1 MLSKSISPKVSVIV
15 PVYNAEKYL
24 RRALDSLRMQTMQDF
39 EIILINDGSS
49 DLSSVIC
56 NEYVDIDCRFS
67 VIHKQNAGVS
77 AARQDGLER
86 AKGEYVIHVDSDDWV
101 EPNMLEELYK
111 KAKQDDADIVIC
123 DYFNN
128 IGTKQT
134 ICRQCPSS
142 LEPKQILQE
151 LFQQLHG
158 SCWNKLA
165 RRACYKQYGIQFP
178 CGINYCEDLF
188 TWVQFLSH
196 EEVKVAYLNKAFYH
210 YCDNPES
217 ITRSYQRS
225 QYETRCKFVHLLEK
239 VLPSDLKST
248 IVNKVKFDIFI
259 EANIFDV
266 LTRSEIK
273 DGLKVFKCDIA
284 NLGKRWRIGFILLSL
299 GLNKIAHK
307 FLKY

>member
-1 MLSKSISPKVSVIV
+1 MKISIIC
-15 PVYNAEKYL
+15 PVYKAENYL
-24 RRALDSLRMQTMQDF
+24 HQCIDSILAQTFTDW
-39 EIILINDGSS
+39 ELILVDDGSP
-49 DLSSVIC
+49 DSSGEIC
-56 NEYVDIDCRFS
+56 DKYANQDRRIRT
-67 VIHKQNAGVS
+67 IHKQNEGVS
-77 AARQDGLER
+77 VARQTGLEV
-86 AKGEYVIHVDSDDWV
+86 AHGEYVIHVDSDDWV

-142 LEPKQILQE
+142 LEPQKVLIE

-158 SCWNKLA
+158 SCCNKLA
-165 RRACYKQYGIQFP
+165 RRACYKLYGIEFP
-178 CGINYCEDLF
+178 RGINYCEDLL

-217 ITRSYQRS
+217 ITRSYQRL
-225 QYETRCKFVHLLEK
+225 QYETRCEFVKRLEK
-239 VLPSDLKST
+239 VLPTELRPTILK
-248 IVNKVKFDIFI
+248 KVTFNIFV
-259 EANIFDV
+259 EANIYDV
-266 LTRSEIK
+266 LTQSEIK
-273 DGLKVFKCDIA
+273 DGLKIFKRDIA

-307 FLKY
+307 FLQY

>member
-1 MLSKSISPKVSVIV
+1 MPEVSIIV
-15 PVYNAEKYL
+15 PVYKAEKYL
-24 RRALDSLRMQTMQDF
+24 NRCVDSILAQTFTDW
-39 EIILINDGSS
+39 ELLLIDDGSPDRS
-49 DLSSVIC
+49 GEIC
-56 NEYVDIDCRFS
+56 DEYAKKDFRIR
-67 VIHKQNAGVS
+67 VIHKENGGVS
-77 AARQDGLER
+77 SARQRGLDE
-86 AKGEYVIHVDSDDWV
+86 AVGEYTIHVDSDDWV

-142 LEPKQILQE
+142 LEPKQVLIE

-165 RRACYKQYGIQFP
+165 RRVCYKQYGIEFP
-178 CGINYCEDLF
+178 RGINYCEDLF

-196 EEVKVAYLNKAFYH
+196 KEVKVAYLNKAFYH
-210 YCDNPES
+210 YFDNPES

-225 QYETRCKFVHLLEK
+225 QYETRCEFVKCLEK
-239 VLPSDLKST
+239 VLPTELRST
-248 IVNKVKFDIFI
+248 ILKKVTFNIFV
-259 EANIFDV
+259 EANIYDV
-266 LTRSEIK
+266 LTQSEIK
-273 DGLKVFKCDIA
+273 EGLIIFKHDIA
-284 NLGKRWRIGFILLSL
+284 NLGKRWRVGFILLSI
-299 GLNKIAHK
+299 GLNKLAHK

>member
-1 MLSKSISPKVSVIV
+1 MKISIIC
-15 PVYNAEKYL
+15 PVYKAEKYL
-24 RRALDSLRMQTMQDF
+24 HKCIESIIAQTLTDW
-39 EIILINDGSS
+39 ELILVDDGSP
-49 DLSSVIC
+49 DSSGELCDKYAIQ
-56 NEYVDIDCRFS
+56 DSRIRT
-67 VIHKQNAGVS
+67 IHKQNEGVS
-77 AARQDGLER
+77 VARQTGLD
-86 AKGEYVIHVDSDDWV
+86 AAHGEYVIHVDSDDWV
-101 EPNMLEELYK
+101 EPTMLEELYT
-111 KAKQDDADIVIC
+111 KAISENADIVIC

-128 IGTKQT
+128 IGPKQT
-134 ICRQCPSS
+134 VCNQRPSS

-158 SCWNKLA
+158 SCCNKLA

-178 CGINYCEDLF
+178 CGINYCEDLL

>member
-24 RRALDSLRMQTMQDF
+24 RRALNSLRMQTMQDF

-49 DLSSVIC
+49 DHSSVIC
-56 NEYVDIDCRFS
+56 NEYVDVDCRFS

-111 KAKQDDADIVIC
+111 KAKQDNADIVIC

-142 LEPKQILQE
+142 LEPKQVLIE

-165 RRACYKQYGIQFP
+165 RRVCYKQYGIEFP
-178 CGINYCEDLF
+178 RCINYCEDLF

-196 EEVKVAYLNKAFYH
+196 KEVKVAYLNQAFYH
-210 YCDNPES
+210 YYDNPES
-217 ITRSYQRS
+217 ITRRYQRS
-225 QYETRCKFVHLLEK
+225 QYETRCQFVKLLEK
-239 VLPSDLKST
+239 ALPIELRFTILK
-248 IVNKVKFDIFI
+248 KVTFNIFI
-259 EANIFDV
+259 EANIYDV
-266 LTRSEIK
+266 LTQSEIK
-273 DGLKVFKCDIA
+273 EGLVIFKHDIA
-284 NLGKRWRIGFILLSL
+284 NLGKRWKIGFILLSI
-299 GLNKIAHK
+299 GLNKLAHK

>member
-1 MLSKSISPKVSVIV
+1 MKISIIC
-15 PVYNAEKYL
+15 PVYKAEKYL
-24 RRALDSLRMQTMQDF
+24 HKCIESIIAQTFTDW
-39 EIILINDGSS
+39 ELILVDDGSP
-49 DLSSVIC
+49 DSSGELCEKYAIQ
-56 NEYVDIDCRFS
+56 DSRIRT
-67 VIHKQNAGVS
+67 IHKQNEGVS
-77 AARQDGLER
+77 VARQTGLD
-86 AKGEYVIHVDSDDWV
+86 AAHGEYVIHVDSDDWV

-128 IGTKQT
+128 IETKQT

-142 LEPKQILQE
+142 LEPQQVLIE

-178 CGINYCEDLF
+178 CGINYCEDLL

-225 QYETRCKFVHLLEK
+225 QYETRCKFVQLLAE
-239 VLPSDLKST
+239 VLPVNLKST
-248 IVNKVKFDIFI
+248 ILKKVTFDVFV
-259 EANIFDV
+259 EANIYDV
-266 LTRSEIK
+266 LTQSEIK
-273 DGLKVFKCDIA
+273 EGLVVFKHDIA
-284 NLGKRWRIGFILLSL
+284 NLGKRWRIGFILLSI
-299 GLNKIAHK
+299 GLNKLAHK

>member
-1 MLSKSISPKVSVIV
+1 MINRSMLPKVSVIV

-24 RRALDSLRMQTMQDF
+24 RRSLDSLKIQTLQEF
-39 EIILINDGSS
+39 EVILIDDGSK
-49 DLSSVIC
+49 DFSSAIC
-56 NEYVDIDCRFS
+56 DEYVGSDSRFS
-67 VIHKQNAGVS
+67 VIHKQNEGVS
-77 AARQDGLER
+77 AARQTGLD
-86 AKGEYVIHVDSDDWV
+86 AAHGEYVIHVDSDDWV
-101 EPNMLEELYK
+101 EPTMLEELYT
-111 KAKQDDADIVIC
+111 KAISENADIVIC

-128 IGTKQT
+128 IGPKQT
-134 ICRQCPSS
+134 VCNQRPSS
-142 LEPKQILQE
+142 LEPKKILQE

-188 TWVQFLSH
+188 TWVQLLSH

>member
-1 MLSKSISPKVSVIV
+1 MINRSMLPKVSVIV

-24 RRALDSLRMQTMQDF
+24 RRSLDSLKIQTLQEF
-39 EIILINDGSS
+39 EVILIDDGSK
-49 DLSSVIC
+49 DFSSAIC
-56 NEYVDIDCRFS
+56 DEYVGSDSRFS
-67 VIHKQNAGVS
+67 VIHKQNEGVS
-77 AARQDGLER
+77 AARQTGLD
-86 AKGEYVIHVDSDDWV
+86 AAHGEYVIHVDSDDWV
-101 EPNMLEELYK
+101 EPTMLEELYT
-111 KAKQDDADIVIC
+111 KAISENADIVIC

-128 IGTKQT
+128 IGPKQT
-134 ICRQCPSS
+134 VCNQRPSS
-142 LEPKQILQE
+142 LEPKKILQE

-158 SCWNKLA
+158 SCCNKLA

-188 TWVQFLSH
+188 TWVQLLSH

>member
-1 MLSKSISPKVSVIV
+1 MKISIIC
-15 PVYNAEKYL
+15 PVYKAEKYL
-24 RRALDSLRMQTMQDF
+24 HKCIESIIAQTLTDW
-39 EIILINDGSS
+39 ELILVDDGSP
-49 DLSSVIC
+49 DSSGELCDKYAIQ
-56 NEYVDIDCRFS
+56 DSRIRT
-67 VIHKQNAGVS
+67 IHKQNEGVS
-77 AARQDGLER
+77 VARQTGLD
-86 AKGEYVIHVDSDDWV
+86 AAHGEYVIHVDSDDWV
-101 EPNMLEELYK
+101 EPTMLEELYT
-111 KAKQDDADIVIC
+111 KAISENADIVIC

-128 IGTKQT
+128 IGPKQT
-134 ICRQCPSS
+134 VCNQRPSS

-158 SCWNKLA
+158 SCCNKLA

-178 CGINYCEDLF
+178 CGINYCEDLL

-259 EANIFDV
+259 EANVFDV
-266 LTRSEIK
+266 LTQSDIK

-299 GLNKIAHK
+299 GLNKIAHN

>member
-1 MLSKSISPKVSVIV
+1 MKISIIC
-15 PVYNAEKYL
+15 PVYKAEKYL
-24 RRALDSLRMQTMQDF
+24 HKCIESIIAQTFTDW
-39 EIILINDGSS
+39 ELILVDDGSP
-49 DLSSVIC
+49 DSSGELCEKYAIQ
-56 NEYVDIDCRFS
+56 DSRIRT
-67 VIHKQNAGVS
+67 IHKQNEGVS
-77 AARQDGLER
+77 VARQTGLD
-86 AKGEYVIHVDSDDWV
+86 AAHGEYVIHVDSDDWV

-128 IGTKQT
+128 IETKQT

-142 LEPKQILQE
+142 LEPQQVLIE

-158 SCWNKLA
+158 SCCNKLA

-178 CGINYCEDLF
+178 CGINYCEDLL

-225 QYETRCKFVHLLEK
+225 QYETRCKFVQLLAE
-239 VLPSDLKST
+239 VLPVNLKST
-248 IVNKVKFDIFI
+248 ILKKVTFDVFV
-259 EANIFDV
+259 EANIYDV
-266 LTRSEIK
+266 LTQSEIK
-273 DGLKVFKCDIA
+273 EGLIIFKHDIA
-284 NLGKRWRIGFILLSL
+284 NLGKRWRIGFILLSI
-299 GLNKIAHK
+299 GLNKLAHK

>member
-1 MLSKSISPKVSVIV
+1 MKISIIC
-15 PVYNAEKYL
+15 PVYKAEKYL
-24 RRALDSLRMQTMQDF
+24 HKCIESIIAQTLTDW
-39 EIILINDGSS
+39 ELILVDDGSP
-49 DLSSVIC
+49 DSSGELCDKYAIQ
-56 NEYVDIDCRFS
+56 DSRIRT
-67 VIHKQNAGVS
+67 IHKQNEGVS
-77 AARQDGLER
+77 VARQTGLD
-86 AKGEYVIHVDSDDWV
+86 AAHGEYVIHVDSDDWV
-101 EPNMLEELYK
+101 EPTMLEELYT
-111 KAKQDDADIVIC
+111 KAISENADIVIC

-128 IGTKQT
+128 IGPKQT
-134 ICRQCPSS
+134 VCNQRPSS

-158 SCWNKLA
+158 SCCNKLA

-178 CGINYCEDLF
+178 YGINYCEDLL

-266 LTRSEIK
+266 LTQSEIK

>member
-1 MLSKSISPKVSVIV
+1 MINRSMLPKVSVIV

-24 RRALDSLRMQTMQDF
+24 RRSLDSLKIQTLQEF
-39 EIILINDGSS
+39 EVILIDDGSK
-49 DLSSVIC
+49 DFSSAIC
-56 NEYVDIDCRFS
+56 DEYVGSDSRFS
-67 VIHKQNAGVS
+67 VIHKQNEGVS
-77 AARQDGLER
+77 AARQTGLD
-86 AKGEYVIHVDSDDWV
+86 AAHGEYVIHVDSDDWV
-101 EPNMLEELYK
+101 EPTMLEELYT
-111 KAKQDDADIVIC
+111 KAISENADIVIC

-128 IGTKQT
+128 IGPKQT
-134 ICRQCPSS
+134 VCNQRPSS
-142 LEPKQILQE
+142 LEPKKILQE

-158 SCWNKLA
+158 SCCNKLA

-188 TWVQFLSH
+188 TWVQLLSH

-239 VLPSDLKST
+239 VLHSDLKST

>member
-1 MLSKSISPKVSVIV
+1 MINRSMLPKVSVIV

-24 RRALDSLRMQTMQDF
+24 RRSLDSLKFQTLQEF
-39 EIILINDGSS
+39 EVILIDDGSKDFSS
-49 DLSSVIC
+49 DIC
-56 NEYVDIDCRFS
+56 DEYVDSDCRFS
-67 VIHKQNAGVS
+67 VIHKQNEGVS
-77 AARQDGLER
+77 AARQEGLDA

-101 EPNMLEELYK
+101 EPTMLEELYTK
-111 KAKQDDADIVIC
+111 VISENADIVIC

-128 IGTKQT
+128 SGPKQT
-134 ICRQCPSS
+134 VCNQRPSS
-142 LEPKQILQE
+142 LGPKQILQE

-158 SCWNKLA
+158 SCCNKLA

-178 CGINYCEDLF
+178 CGINYCEDLL

-225 QYETRCKFVHLLEK
+225 QYETRCKFVQLLAE
-239 VLPSDLKST
+239 VLPVGLKST
-248 IVNKVKFDIFI
+248 ILKKVTFDIFV
-259 EANIFDV
+259 EANIYDV
-266 LTRSEIK
+266 LTQSEIK
-273 DGLKVFKCDIA
+273 EGLIFFKQNIA
-284 NLGKRWRIGFILLSL
+284 KLGIRWRFGFILLSI
-299 GLNKIAHK
+299 GLNKLAHK

>member
-1 MLSKSISPKVSVIV
+1 MINRSMLPKVSVIV

-24 RRALDSLRMQTMQDF
+24 RRSLDSLKIQTLKEF
-39 EIILINDGSS
+39 EVILIDDGSKDFSS
-49 DLSSVIC
+49 DIC
-56 NEYVDIDCRFS
+56 DEYVDSDCRFS
-67 VIHKQNAGVS
+67 VIHKQNEGVS
-77 AARQDGLER
+77 AARQEGLDA

-101 EPNMLEELYK
+101 EPTMLEELYTK
-111 KAKQDDADIVIC
+111 VISENADIVIC

-128 IGTKQT
+128 IGPKQT
-134 ICRQCPSS
+134 VCNQRPSS

-158 SCWNKLA
+158 SCCNKLA

-178 CGINYCEDLF
+178 YGINYCEDLL

-266 LTRSEIK
+266 LTQSEIK

>member
-1 MLSKSISPKVSVIV
+1 MINRSMLPKVSVIV

-24 RRALDSLRMQTMQDF
+24 RRSLDSLKNQTLQEF
-39 EIILINDGSS
+39 EVILIDDGSK
-49 DLSSVIC
+49 DFSSAIC
-56 NEYVDIDCRFS
+56 DEYVGSDSRFS
-67 VIHKQNAGVS
+67 VIHKQNEGVS
-77 AARQDGLER
+77 AARQTGLD
-86 AKGEYVIHVDSDDWV
+86 AAHGEYVIHVDSDDWV
-101 EPNMLEELYK
+101 EPTMLEELYT
-111 KAKQDDADIVIC
+111 KAISENADIVIC

-128 IGTKQT
+128 IGPKQT
-134 ICRQCPSS
+134 VCNQRPSS
-142 LEPKQILQE
+142 LEPKKILQE

-158 SCWNKLA
+158 SCCNKLA

-188 TWVQFLSH
+188 TWVQLLSH

-239 VLPSDLKST
+239 VLHSDLKST

>member
-1 MLSKSISPKVSVIV
+1 MPKVSIIV
-15 PVYNAEKYL
+15 PVYKAEAYL
-24 RRALDSLRMQTMQDF
+24 HRCVDSILAQTFTDF
-39 EIILINDGSS
+39 ELLLIDDGSPDRS
-49 DLSSVIC
+49 GEIC
-56 NEYVDIDCRFS
+56 DEYAQKDSRIR
-67 VIHKQNAGVS
+67 VIHKENGGVS
-77 AARQDGLER
+77 SARQRGLDE
-86 AKGEYVIHVDSDDWV
+86 AVGEYTIHADPDDWV

-142 LEPKQILQE
+142 LEPKQVIIE

-165 RRACYKQYGIQFP
+165 RRVCYKQYGIEFP
-178 CGINYCEDLF
+178 RGINYCEDLF

-196 EEVKVAYLNKAFYH
+196 KEVKVAYLNKAFYH
-210 YCDNPES
+210 YFDNPES
-217 ITRSYQRS
+217 ITRRYQRS

-239 VLPSDLKST
+239 VLPTELRTTILK
-248 IVNKVKFDIFI
+248 KVTFNIFI
-259 EANIFDV
+259 EANIYDV
-266 LTRSEIK
+266 LTQSEIK

>member
-1 MLSKSISPKVSVIV
+1 MPEVSIIV
-15 PVYNAEKYL
+15 PVYKAEKYL
-24 RRALDSLRMQTMQDF
+24 NRCVDSILAQTFTDW
-39 EIILINDGSS
+39 ELLLIDDGSPDRS
-49 DLSSVIC
+49 DEIC
-56 NEYVDIDCRFS
+56 DEYAKKDFRIR
-67 VIHKQNAGVS
+67 VIHKENGGVS
-77 AARQDGLER
+77 SARQRGLDE
-86 AKGEYVIHVDSDDWV
+86 AVGEYTIHVDSDDWV

-142 LEPKQILQE
+142 LEPKQVLIE

-165 RRACYKQYGIQFP
+165 RRVCYKQYGIEFP
-178 CGINYCEDLF
+178 RGINYCEDLF

-196 EEVKVAYLNKAFYH
+196 KEVKVAYLNKAFYH
-210 YCDNPES
+210 YFDNPES

-225 QYETRCKFVHLLEK
+225 QYETRCEFVKCLEK
-239 VLPSDLKST
+239 VLPTELRST
-248 IVNKVKFDIFI
+248 ILKKVTFNIFV
-259 EANIFDV
+259 EANIYDV
-266 LTRSEIK
+266 LTQSEIK
-273 DGLKVFKCDIA
+273 EGLIIFKHDIA
-284 NLGKRWRIGFILLSL
+284 NLGKRWRVGFILLSI
-299 GLNKIAHK
+299 GLNKLAHK